1 MVTVDPRTQALVW
14 AALNAAREVTVT
26 LNLVPPPGIVALK
39 SGKLAAGISSP
50 AKYMPKT
57 IASMDAR
64 ARTVRA
70 CAVYLL
76 ISVVMNKAR
85 GFVNQRCIERD
96 LGRRMDD
103 DLTAFHYPDVSP

>member
-50 AKYMPKT
+50 AKYMPKKT
-57 IASMDAR
+57 TYLRAGAS
-64 ARTVRA
+64 TVRA
-70 CAVYLL
+70 EPYDGV
-76 ISVVMNKAR
+76 ISACQIVMSLFDQWR
-85 GFVNQRCIERD
+85 VQCYFCW
-96 LGRRMDD
+96 RMDD
-103 DLTAFHYPDVSP
+103 DLPRLHDPDIGP